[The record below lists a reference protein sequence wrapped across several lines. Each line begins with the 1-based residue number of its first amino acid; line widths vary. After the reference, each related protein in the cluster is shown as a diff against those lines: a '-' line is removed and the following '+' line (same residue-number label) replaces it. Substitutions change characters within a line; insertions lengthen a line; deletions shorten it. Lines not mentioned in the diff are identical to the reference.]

1 MVRYLGNA
9 YIKFPQTLEEV
20 VEVKRGFFEKF
31 NFPGVI
37 GCIDGSFVEIV
48 APPREHPVYQRN
60 VFINRKNFHLL
71 NVLLV

>member
-37 GCIDGSFVEIV
+37 GCIDGSFVAIV
-48 APPREHPVYQRN
+48 APPRN
-60 VFINRKNFHLL
+60 VFINRKNFHSL
-71 NVLLV
+71 NVLLVCD